1 MSFLL
6 FGAQFLAQD
15 FSGMALTQCPDWIH
29 YPSTNLSSIP
39 EAIKAFKGKMIFIDL
54 FTSALIS
61 TSSDLR
67 TYRKNCK
74 ERAENYMQ
82 ELSVLTEHPDK
93 EVTIVKF
100 WLNLIRT
107 AGS

>member
-6 FGAQFLAQD
+6 FGAQFLTRD
-15 FSGMALTQCPDWIH
+15 FSGLALAQCPDWIH
-29 YPSTNLSSIP
+29 FPSTNLSSVP
-39 EAIKAFKGKMIFIDL
+39 EAVKSSKGKMVFIDL

-61 TSSDLR
+61 SSSDLR